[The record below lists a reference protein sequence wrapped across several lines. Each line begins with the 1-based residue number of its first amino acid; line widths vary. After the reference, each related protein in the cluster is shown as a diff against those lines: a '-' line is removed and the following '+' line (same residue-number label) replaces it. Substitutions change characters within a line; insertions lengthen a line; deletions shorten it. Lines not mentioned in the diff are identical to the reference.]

1 MHQWGGAHYDH
12 YAYWIDAIR
21 NGGKV
26 IQDPVFGFV
35 QHHQHCFVTIVTIK
49 LNLLTGI
56 Q

>member
-1 MHQWGGAHYDH
+1 MQQWGGAHYDH

-26 IQDPVFGFV
+26 IQDPVFGFR
-35 QHHQHCFVTIVTIK
+35 QQHQHCFVTIVTIK
-49 LNLLTGI
+49 INLLAGI